1 MTVMQRAGLAGW
13 LIIAGLSGC
22 AAGILPPSES
32 TIAIL
37 QSYRNQL
44 DSRVASGHLP
54 RAQARDLLYAK
65 LVEIQPPLPNLRDLM
80 EFRKQVEAQVEAKV
94 ITPEQAEA
102 KLAAHES
109 EMMTRWE
116 EMAAKYAREQREFD
130 RLKKEQ
136 ERGFQQQQMPVGG
149 RPF

>member
-1 MTVMQRAGLAGW
+1 MEEQALDNRSATLAPQ
-13 LIIAGLSGC
+13 LHNLYTSC
-22 AAGILPPSES
+22 AAGILPPSEP

-44 DSRVASGHLP
+44 DSRIASGHLT

-65 LVEIQPPLPNLRDLM
+65 LVEIQPPLPNLGDLM
-80 EFRKQVEAQVEAKV
+80 EFRKQVEAQMEAKV
-94 ITPEQAEA
+94 LTPEQAEA

-116 EMAAKYAREQREFD
+116 EMAAKYPIVEPRNGGAYGTD
-130 RLKKEQ
+130 RAIDGAVVK
-136 ERGFQQQQMPVGG
+136 P
-149 RPF
+149 